1 MEVTKCLKRP
11 QSLLGGV
18 AGAVMLAS
26 FASGRPANLSYGTSE
41 RSPAGEGISVTG
53 GATPSLI
60 MVAASVL
67 APKRP
72 PRD

>member
-1 MEVTKCLKRP
+1 MSEETTELTWRRGWCGHARKLCKWKAR
-11 QSLLGGV
+11 
-18 AGAVMLAS
+18 
-26 FASGRPANLSYGTSE
+26 SYGSSE

-67 APKRP
+67 ALKRP

>member
-26 FASGRPANLSYGTSE
+26 FASGRPANLSYGSSE

-53 GATPSLI
+53 GATPSLT
-60 MVAASVL
+60 ASVL